1 MNGVFIR
8 RGKNHEDFPLLF
20 FLILAEASG
29 FEQVFGNLYR
39 VQSRSLF
46 DLVAD
51 RPKR

>member
-1 MNGVFIR
+1 MRIS
-8 RGKNHEDFPLLF
+8 PP
-20 FLILAEASG
+20 LILAEASG